1 MQLPLTS
8 YKPLSM
14 NGSKYNKE
22 IIMLKWIYSLF
33 GYDME
38 KVYAVGILLAIW
50 LVQYFLLG
58 GSVFQE
64 W

>member
-1 MQLPLTS
+1 
-8 YKPLSM
+8 
-14 NGSKYNKE
+14 
-22 IIMLKWIYSLF
+22 MLKWIYSLF